1 MKLPRRKFLHLAA
14 GAAALPAVWRI
25 ARAQTYPSRSV
36 RMIVPYG
43 PDGPTDVFA
52 RLIAQKLTENL
63 GQQFFVENIGGA
75 GGNIGMGQGAKADP
89 DGHTIVLVATP
100 LVINPSLYGTVPYDP
115 IKDFD
120 PVTLAV
126 STTTVLAIHPSVPAQ
141 TTRDLV
147 AVIRANPGTYFSS
160 PGTGTP
166 SHILG
171 GIVPVVAQA
180 RSCTRPVQQRGH
192 GDRLD
197 ARGVHSGLLR
207 HAAAGI
213 AVLQGRQAACA
224 CGH

>member
-14 GAAALPAVWRI
+14 GAAALPAVSRI

-75 GGNIGMGQGAKADP
+75 GGDIGMGQGAKADP

-120 PVTLAV
+120 PVSLLAV

-160 PGTGTP
+160 PGTGP
-166 SHILG
+166 RRISWANCSGCRSSSILYTS
-171 GIVPVVAQA
+171 
-180 RSCTRPVQQRGH
+180 RSTAGPWRSPRVRG
-192 GDRLD
+192 
-197 ARGVHSGLLR
+197 AHSALLR

-213 AVLQGRQAACA
+213 AALQGRQAACA

>member
-100 LVINPSLYGTVPYDP
+100 LVINPSLYGTCPLRSDQGLRPGHARRFHDDRPRDP
-115 IKDFD
+115 PVSAGAND
-120 PVTLAV
+120 P
-126 STTTVLAIHPSVPAQ
+126 
-141 TTRDLV
+141 
-147 AVIRANPGTYFSS
+147 
-160 PGTGTP
+160 
-166 SHILG
+166 
-171 GIVPVVAQA
+171 
-180 RSCTRPVQQRGH
+180 
-192 GDRLD
+192 
-197 ARGVHSGLLR
+197 
-207 HAAAGI
+207 
-213 AVLQGRQAACA
+213 
-224 CGH
+224 

>member
-89 DGHTIVLVATP
+89 DGRP
-100 LVINPSLYGTVPYDP
+100 LRSDRGLRPGHARRFHDDRPRDP
-115 IKDFD
+115 PVSAGAND
-120 PVTLAV
+120 P
-126 STTTVLAIHPSVPAQ
+126 
-141 TTRDLV
+141 
-147 AVIRANPGTYFSS
+147 
-160 PGTGTP
+160 
-166 SHILG
+166 
-171 GIVPVVAQA
+171 
-180 RSCTRPVQQRGH
+180 
-192 GDRLD
+192 
-197 ARGVHSGLLR
+197 
-207 HAAAGI
+207 
-213 AVLQGRQAACA
+213 
-224 CGH
+224 

>member
-141 TTRDLV
+141 ND
-147 AVIRANPGTYFSS
+147 P
-160 PGTGTP
+160 
-166 SHILG
+166 
-171 GIVPVVAQA
+171 
-180 RSCTRPVQQRGH
+180 
-192 GDRLD
+192 
-197 ARGVHSGLLR
+197 
-207 HAAAGI
+207 
-213 AVLQGRQAACA
+213 
-224 CGH
+224 